1 MTTFAAFKLIQFGEI
16 PWIGA
21 AFALCILLPAGAE
34 FLALKRCEGFGR
46 WLFPGILL
54 ELWLLGEWLS
64 RFFFRTYIRGMFMWA
79 LVALAACLLGTLL
92 GAAAYLVVRALGKK
106 GRSMA
111 E

>member
-1 MTTFAAFKLIQFGEI
+1 MMTFTAFDMIQFGEI
-16 PWIGA
+16 PWIWA
-21 AFALCILLPAGAE
+21 VFALCALLCAGAE

-64 RFFFRTYIRGMFMWA
+64 HFFFRSYVQGVFMLA
-79 LVALAACLLGTLL
+79 LVALVFCLLGALL
-92 GAAAYLVVRALGKK
+92 GAAAYLMARALSHKN
-106 GRSMA
+106 RSTA